1 MKVLRFNG
9 LQSYE
14 AMSKLQTELVRQKL
28 ANRES
33 TPDHL
38 FIMQHYPVITLGRR
52 SHSQSIAFD
61 ISIVKAP
68 RGGQITYHGPGQL
81 VIYPIMD
88 LLRHRQSLQWYVESL
103 AEVMKLSVKSSFNL
117 NCQYQSCPDRIGLW
131 RSETGNLHQHHFIDF

>member
-14 AMSKLQTELVRQKL
+14 AMSKLQAELVRQKM

-38 FIMQHYPVITLGRR
+38 LIIQHYPVITLGRR
-52 SHSQSIAFD
+52 SHSQSFSSD
-61 ISIVKAP
+61 IPIVRAP

-81 VIYPIMD
+81 VVYPIMD
-88 LLRHRQSLQWYVESL
+88 LLRHRQSLQWYVDSL
-103 AEVMKLSVKSSFNL
+103 VDAMKLAVKSTFNF
-117 NCQYQSCPDRIGLW
+117 NCQYQSCPERIGLW
-131 RSETGNLHQHHFIDF
+131 RSETGK